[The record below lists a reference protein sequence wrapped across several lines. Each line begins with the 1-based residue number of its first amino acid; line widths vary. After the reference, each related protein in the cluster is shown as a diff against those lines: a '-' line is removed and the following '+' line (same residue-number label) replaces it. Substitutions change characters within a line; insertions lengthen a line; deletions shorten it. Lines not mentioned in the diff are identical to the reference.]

1 MSHQDLGLGPCPSDP
16 RQVAWSAPA
25 AQPDNWREHLLTALC
40 LGVIQIA
47 TRSEPMSTIPLEEA
61 ESGGSSPVGVKDGH
75 AAQRRMVRF
84 DWADTPLHWVPDD
97 PFATHMINVL
107 HLLLP
112 AGERWFINVVNE
124 AAPLVDDP
132 ELTEAIKPF
141 IQQESWHAWAHS
153 VVLEHLASYGI
164 DSEPFTTAL
173 DRWFSR
179 IGSPKPSWPAPL
191 QRFWLLRR
199 LADVAA
205 IEHFTAVLGQWVIQN
220 GGLEYAGADPVMLD
234 LLRWHGAEEVEHRSL
249 VFDVYENLS
258 GNYFLRAGAMLFTGP
273 ALAYWWLTGMR
284 YLMRQDP
291 TIDMRPRLRDWLR
304 AARRYR
310 VPGPW
315 KLLVTTPVRYLRPSH
330 NPDEEAS
337 TEMAMSYLERSP
349 AAQAARQA
357 AGQNA

>member
-1 MSHQDLGLGPCPSDP
+1 MSISLSEGADP
-16 RQVAWSAPA
+16 GRSAPV
-25 AQPDNWREHLLTALC
+25 Q
-40 LGVIQIA
+40 
-47 TRSEPMSTIPLEEA
+47 
-61 ESGGSSPVGVKDGH
+61 VKDGYPVE
-75 AAQRRMVRF
+75 RRMVRF
-84 DWADTPLHWVPDD
+84 DWTDTPLHWVPDD
-97 PFATHMINVL
+97 PFSTHMINVL

-132 ELTEAIKPF
+132 ELKEAIKPF
-141 IQQESWHAWAHS
+141 IQQESWHAFAHS
-153 VVLEHLASYGI
+153 AVLEHLALYDI
-164 DSEPFTTAL
+164 DSEPFTANL
-173 DRWFSR
+173 DRWFAR
-179 IGSPKPSWPAPL
+179 IGSPKPNWPAWL
-191 QRFWLLRR
+191 QRYWLLRR

-249 VFDVYENLS
+249 VFDVYQNLS
-258 GNYFLRAGAMLFTGP
+258 GSFVLRAGAMLFTGP
-273 ALAYWWLTGMR
+273 ALAYWWLAGIR

-291 TIDMRPRLRDWLR
+291 TIDMRPRLRDWRQASRL
-304 AARRYR
+304 YR

-315 KLLVTTPVRYLRPSH
+315 KLLVTTPMRYLRPSH

-349 AAQAARQA
+349 AARAARQA
-357 AGQNA
+357 AG